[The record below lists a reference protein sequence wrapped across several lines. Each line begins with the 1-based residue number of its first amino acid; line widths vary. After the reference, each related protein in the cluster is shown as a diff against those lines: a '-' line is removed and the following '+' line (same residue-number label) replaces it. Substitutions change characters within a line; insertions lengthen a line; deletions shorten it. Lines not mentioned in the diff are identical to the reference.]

1 MNRLRHQLERGHRT
15 RSAGNAAHALPSAG
29 HVPSVRRGGG
39 GAGGTRLARWPPARR
54 NGSRSHRACHG
65 RTCHPGRG
73 YGEGVALS
81 LAVSPC
87 PNDTFVFH
95 ALVHGLVPGAPPV
108 DVTYADV
115 DVTNTA
121 AERGAFDL
129 VKVSYAALPW
139 LLDDYHLLPCG
150 GALGRGCGPLVLT
163 RGDHPDR
170 PNDLDQPDR
179 PERPGRPDQPE
190 RPERLGGSGRADL
203 SGATVAVPGDRTT
216 AYLLFRLWAADRPP
230 ARIEV
235 VPFHEIMPGVAAGRY
250 DAGLVIHEARFT
262 YPRHGLTA
270 LVDLGEWWEAD
281 TGLPIPLGAIL
292 ARRGAVDP
300 EAAAGWIR
308 ESVRQAWA
316 DPAASRE
323 YVLAHAQE
331 MEPDVVDRH
340 IGLYVNDFTA
350 DLGDA
355 GFAAVEALLGRAAY
369 AGLVP
374 QTSSSLATAWTS

>member
-1 MNRLRHQLERGHRT
+1 M
-15 RSAGNAAHALPSAG
+15 
-29 HVPSVRRGGG
+29 
-39 GAGGTRLARWPPARR
+39 GA
-54 NGSRSHRACHG
+54 
-65 RTCHPGRG
+65 
-73 YGEGVALS
+73 VALT
-81 LAVSPC
+81 LAISPC

-129 VKVSYAALPW
+129 VKVSFAALPW
-139 LLDDYHLLPCG
+139 LLDDYQLLPCG

-163 RGDHPDR
+163 RGNR
-170 PNDLDQPDR
+170 TDLT
-179 PERPGRPDQPE
+179 
-190 RPERLGGSGRADL
+190 
-203 SGATVAVPGDRTT
+203 GATVAVPGDRTT
-216 AYLLFRLWAADRPP
+216 AYLLFRLWSANRPP

-235 VPFHEIMPGVAAGRY
+235 APFHEIMPAVADGRY

-270 LVDLGEWWEAD
+270 LVDLGEWWECD

-300 EAAAGWIR
+300 VAAAEWIR
-308 ESVRQAWA
+308 ASVRQAWA
-316 DPAASRE
+316 DPSASRE

-340 IGLYVNDFTA
+340 IGLYVNEFTA
-350 DLGDA
+350 DLGKA
-355 GFAAVEALLGRAAY
+355 GFAAVEVLLRRAAD
-369 AGLVP
+369 AGLAP
-374 QTSSSLATAWTS
+374 QASSSRATAWTS

>member
-1 MNRLRHQLERGHRT
+1 M
-15 RSAGNAAHALPSAG
+15 AL
-29 HVPSVRRGGG
+29 
-39 GAGGTRLARWPPARR
+39 TLAI
-54 NGSRSHRACHG
+54 
-65 RTCHPGRG
+65 
-73 YGEGVALS
+73 
-81 LAVSPC
+81 SPC
-87 PNDTFVFH
+87 PNDTFVFD
-95 ALVHGLVPGAPPV
+95 ALVHGRVPGAPPV
-108 DVTYADV
+108 EVTYADV

-163 RGDHPDR
+163 RGDGPTH
-170 PNDLDQPDR
+170 
-179 PERPGRPDQPE
+179 
-190 RPERLGGSGRADL
+190 LG
-203 SGATVAVPGDRTT
+203 GATVAVPGDRTT
-216 AYLLFRLWAADRPP
+216 AYLLFRLWSAERPL

-235 VPFHEIMPGVAAGRY
+235 VPFHEIMPAVAAGRY

-262 YPRHGLTA
+262 YQRHGLTA
-270 LVDLGEWWEAD
+270 LVDLGEWWEGD

-300 EAAAGWIR
+300 VEAAGWIR

-316 DPAASRE
+316 DPEASRA

-340 IGLYVNDFTA
+340 IALYVNEFTA

-355 GFAAVEALLGRAAY
+355 GFAAVGALLGRAAD
-369 AGLVP
+369 AGLVPRTAGP
-374 QTSSSLATAWTS
+374 QTSSSRATAWTS